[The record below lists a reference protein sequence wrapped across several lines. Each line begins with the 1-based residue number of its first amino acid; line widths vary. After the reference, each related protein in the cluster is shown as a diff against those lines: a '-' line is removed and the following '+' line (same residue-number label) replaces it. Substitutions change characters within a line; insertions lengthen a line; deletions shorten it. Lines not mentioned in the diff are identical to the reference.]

1 MKHMDTVEGTYTH
14 THAHTITPAPTQPH
28 AHINKHTNKHTIAQP
43 IPCPHFHCRQLSVKC
58 NEITEIG
65 AFSLCH
71 ALDQC
76 PTLYNLDLQGNMIGC
91 EAVDVFLAR
100 KSTQVL
106 LRNFVCLC
114 LCVSVS
120 ACLRVLDGLTQRA
133 LVFSQFSY
141 PITKPPPR
149 HFRVWNHQPQQQV
162 VYIGTKHET
171 RSKGCHKDHRPS
183 RRVLL
188 QPFDAKAYTGASSSS
203 STPLIS
209 SNHFIFLLCVGG

>member
-1 MKHMDTVEGTYTH
+1 MDTGRRKKNPVEGTYTH
-14 THAHTITPAPTQPH
+14 TRTRTITPAPTQPH

-43 IPCPHFHCRQLSVKC
+43 ISCPHFPCRQLSVKC

-114 LCVSVS
+114 LCVCVCVS
-120 ACLRVLDGLTQRA
+120 ACAGRVDAACIGVFTIFIPNNQTTTTTFPCVEPPTTTASRLHWNKARDAVQRMPQGPSP
-133 LVFSQFSY
+133 V
-141 PITKPPPR
+141 PPR
-149 HFRVWNHQPQQQV
+149 
-162 VYIGTKHET
+162 
-171 RSKGCHKDHRPS
+171 PS
-183 RRVLL
+183 AAV
-188 QPFDAKAYTGASSSS
+188 
-203 STPLIS
+203 
-209 SNHFIFLLCVGG
+209 